1 LVPLA
6 GIEPAL
12 LAELD
17 FESSASTSSAT
28 GAFAN
33 GRAEKAGRLAKRADY
48 RGSPSAVKARH
59 NVIGP
64 HLDSFP
70 PGGYDACHDHAPKE
84 ANVTTETTIFP
95 SSRAT
100 GTVNP
105 ALTASLAIAAIAAAT
120 LAGAWFF
127 QLVLEILPC
136 PLCLE
141 QRYAYYFAVPF
152 AAAVAFGAARG
163 APRGVLFA
171 GLAILAAA
179 VLANAVLGTYHAGV
193 EWGFWKGPTD
203 CTGPVGNLGSAGN
216 LLERRDKVKV
226 VRCDEVQWRFLGL
239 SLAGYNV
246 LISLLMAAIAG
257 WGIVKSSK
265 L

>member
-1 LVPLA
+1 
-6 GIEPAL
+6 
-12 LAELD
+12 
-17 FESSASTSSAT
+17 
-28 GAFAN
+28 
-33 GRAEKAGRLAKRADY
+33 
-48 RGSPSAVKARH
+48 
-59 NVIGP
+59 
-64 HLDSFP
+64 
-70 PGGYDACHDHAPKE
+70 
-84 ANVTTETTIFP
+84 VTTETTIFP

-100 GTVNP
+100 IAANP

-141 QRYAYYFAVPF
+141 QRYAYYAAVPF
-152 AAAVAFGAARG
+152 GVLLAVIAAKG
-163 APRGVLFA
+163 APRGVLIL
-171 GLAILAAA
+171 GLAILAIAA
-179 VLANAVLGTYHAGV
+179 LANAALGTYHSGV
-193 EWGFWKGPTD
+193 EWALWQGPTD

-216 LLERRDKVKV
+216 LLERLDTVKV

-257 WGIVKSSK
+257 FGIVRTAKQS
-265 L
+265 